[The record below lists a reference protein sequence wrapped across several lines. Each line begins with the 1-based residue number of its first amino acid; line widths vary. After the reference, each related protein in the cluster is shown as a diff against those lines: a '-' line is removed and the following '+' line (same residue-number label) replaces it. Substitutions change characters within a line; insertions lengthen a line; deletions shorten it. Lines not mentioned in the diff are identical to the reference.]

1 MSESVHPLLDPSGSS
16 SVGSVVGVLFV
27 EQRASTPLGPR
38 IVHANA
44 EMLQLSGYDA
54 ASLIGS
60 PLGLIYDRNKL
71 PGLIEN
77 LSVIATAS
85 SYYYMERLLIRA
97 GGTRRLCRW
106 TIRPTN
112 REGETPG
119 LFVLT
124 AEPVL
129 SSTERTARAA
139 QETSRIA
146 LAATTVETP
155 HPAAAADVASPRRAT
170 PGITPDPAVP
180 APPAVAQMPAPAA
193 PASQA
198 PSPALSP
205 VLPGLP
211 PVSAG
216 GLTAPPELD
225 YEQCRTESLSLAVAG
240 VAHDFKNA
248 LQTIKMNL
256 ELAAHA
262 TPAGGKVSIHISEA
276 QLALGDAE
284 MLARQMLAFT
294 KGEATRHR
302 VIRLTDLLERVK
314 ALCSAGTGVQCR
326 LFASESLR
334 CVEGDPNQIYQVLHN
349 LVINAFQA
357 MPNGGTVDLVADNA
371 DLGVGNPFG
380 MEPALYTVISVRDRG
395 CGIPEADLPRIFE
408 PDFST
413 KPNGNGIGLASCQ
426 AIVTAHGGA
435 IRVASQVGVGSE
447 FLVFLPSTD
456 AMPDPVPAPPAPV
469 SRPPRERV
477 MHSGSGRILV
487 VEDEPGVAR
496 STLAMLKQLGYEGLH
511 AGNGEVAIRLFR
523 EHHDTVEPIDAVLI
537 DMTLLGGLSGIDVA
551 RELWSLQP
559 GVRLVATSGYFED
572 DAVLPEG
579 SPFVALLPKPYGMEK
594 LSEALE
600 IAVG

>member
-16 SVGSVVGVLFV
+16 SVGNVVGVLFV

-71 PGLIEN
+71 PGLVEN

-124 AEPVL
+124 AEPIL
-129 SSTERTARAA
+129 SSGDRGARAA
-139 QETSRIA
+139 RETTRVA
-146 LAATTVETP
+146 LAAPVVEEAPANT
-155 HPAAAADVASPRRAT
+155 PAAVSRGAAPAT
-170 PGITPDPAVP
+170 PSEPVLPVAAPITPAQVPAAP
-180 APPAVAQMPAPAA
+180 GFASAPPA
-193 PASQA
+193 
-198 PSPALSP
+198 
-205 VLPGLP
+205 
-211 PVSAG
+211 

-225 YEQCRTESLSLAVAG
+225 YEQCRSESLSLAVAG

-314 ALCSAGTGVQCR
+314 LLCSAGTGVQCR
-326 LFASESLR
+326 LFANEALR

-371 DLGVGNPFG
+371 DLGPDNPFG
-380 MEPALYTVISVRDRG
+380 MSAARYTVISVRDRG
-395 CGIPEADLPRIFE
+395 CGISPADLPHIFE

-456 AMPDPVPAPPAPV
+456 AQPDPAPAPATPA
-469 SRPPRERV
+469 RPPRERV

-487 VEDEPGVAR
+487 VEDDPGVAR

-511 AGNGEVAIRLFR
+511 AGNGEDAIRVFR

-537 DMTLLGGLSGIDVA
+537 DMTLVGGLSGLDVA
-551 RELWSLQP
+551 KELWALQP

-572 DAVLPEG
+572 DAVLPTN
-579 SPFVALLPKPYGMEK
+579 STFVGLLPKPYGMEK

>member
-1 MSESVHPLLDPSGSS
+1 MNESVHPILDPSGSS
-16 SVGSVVGVLFV
+16 SVGTVVGVVFI
-27 EQRASTPLGPR
+27 EQRATTPLGPR

-71 PGLIEN
+71 SGLIEN
-77 LSVIATAS
+77 LPVISTAS

-129 SSTERTARAA
+129 TPSDRSARAA
-139 QETSRIA
+139 VRDSSKVSLAVKAAGEASAGVSEVVPVSR
-146 LAATTVETP
+146 TT
-155 HPAAAADVASPRRAT
+155 T
-170 PGITPDPAVP
+170 PGPTPGGASAVP
-180 APPAVAQMPAPAA
+180 P
-193 PASQA
+193 QA
-198 PSPALSP
+198 PTEL
-205 VLPGLP
+205 VLPVAP
-211 PVSAG
+211 SAE
-216 GLTAPPELD
+216 LTAPPERD
-225 YEQCRTESLSLAVAG
+225 YEQCRSESLSLAVAG

-262 TPAGGKVSIHISEA
+262 TPSGGKVAVHISEA

-284 MLARQMLAFT
+284 VLARQMLAFT
-294 KGEATRHR
+294 KGESTQRR
-302 VIRLTDLLERVK
+302 VIRLVDLLERVK
-314 ALCSAGTGVQCR
+314 LLCSAGTGVQCR
-326 LFASESLR
+326 LFANEALR
-334 CVEGDPNQIYQVLHN
+334 CVEGDPNQVYQVLHN
-349 LVINAFQA
+349 LVINACQA
-357 MPNGGTVDLVADNA
+357 MPNGGTVDIVSDNA
-371 DLGVGNPFG
+371 DLSATNPFG
-380 MEPALYTVISVRDRG
+380 MAAGRYTVISVRDRG
-395 CGIPEADLPRIFE
+395 CGIPAENLHRIFE

-456 AMPDPVPAPPAPV
+456 AAPDAGSAALIA
-469 SRPPRERV
+469 RPPRERI
-477 MHSGSGRILV
+477 MPSGSGRILV

-511 AGNGEVAIRLFR
+511 ASNGEEAIRRFR
-523 EHHDTVEPIDAVLI
+523 EHHESVEPIDAVLI
-537 DMTLLGGLSGIDVA
+537 DMTLLGGLSGLDVA
-551 RELWSLQP
+551 RELWALHP
-559 GVRLVATSGYFED
+559 GVRLIATSGYFED

-579 SPFVALLPKPYGMEK
+579 SPFVGLLPKPYGMEK

-600 IAVG
+600 VAVS

>member
-1 MSESVHPLLDPSGSS
+1 MSESVHPISVPPGSA
-16 SVGSVVGVLFV
+16 SVGTVVGVVFI
-27 EQRASTPLGPR
+27 EQRATTPLGPR

-54 ASLIGS
+54 SSLIGS

-77 LSVIATAS
+77 LPVISTAS

-112 REGETPG
+112 REGEPAG

-129 SSTERTARAA
+129 TPSDRSARAA
-139 QETSRIA
+139 VRDSSKVSLAVKTAGSPSAGASERVSVPRSTSA
-146 LAATTVETP
+146 LPNAP
-155 HPAAAADVASPRRAT
+155 AT
-170 PGITPDPAVP
+170 PSVQPQVPTGPVMPDLPV
-180 APPAVAQMPAPAA
+180 APVAE
-193 PASQA
+193 
-198 PSPALSP
+198 
-205 VLPGLP
+205 
-211 PVSAG
+211 
-216 GLTAPPELD
+216 LTAPPERD
-225 YEQCRTESLSLAVAG
+225 YEQCRSESLSLAVAG

-262 TPAGGKVSIHISEA
+262 APSGGKMAIHISEA

-284 MLARQMLAFT
+284 VLARQMLAFT
-294 KGEATRHR
+294 KGESTQRR
-302 VIRLTDLLERVK
+302 VIRLSDLLERVK
-314 ALCSAGTGVQCR
+314 LLCSAGTGVQCR
-326 LFASESLR
+326 LFANDALR
-334 CVEGDPNQIYQVLHN
+334 CVEGDPNQVYQVLHN
-349 LVINAFQA
+349 LVINACQA
-357 MPNGGTVDLVADNA
+357 MPNGGTVDIVSDNA
-371 DLGVGNPFG
+371 DLSGTNPFG
-380 MEPALYTVISVRDRG
+380 MAPGRYTVISVRDRG
-395 CGIPEADLPRIFE
+395 CGIPPENLHRIFE

-456 AMPDPVPAPPAPV
+456 AVPEPAPSSAG
-469 SRPPRERV
+469 SAARLPRERV
-477 MHSGSGRILV
+477 MPSGSGRILV

-511 AGNGEVAIRLFR
+511 ASNGEEAIRRFR
-523 EHHDTVEPIDAVLI
+523 EHHDSVEPIDAVLI
-537 DMTLLGGLSGIDVA
+537 DMTLLGGLSGLDVA
-551 RELWSLQP
+551 RELWALHP
-559 GVRLVATSGYFED
+559 GVRLIATSGYFED

-579 SPFVALLPKPYGMEK
+579 SPFVGLLPKPYGMDK

-600 IAVG
+600 VAVG

>member
-1 MSESVHPLLDPSGSS
+1 MSPALMNESVHPILDPSGSS
-16 SVGSVVGVLFV
+16 SVGTVVGVVFI
-27 EQRASTPLGPR
+27 EQRATTPLGPR

-71 PGLIEN
+71 SGLIEN
-77 LSVIATAS
+77 LPVISTAS

-129 SSTERTARAA
+129 APSDRSARAA
-139 QETSRIA
+139 VRDSSKVSLAVKTSGESSAGVSEVVPVSR
-146 LAATTVETP
+146 TT
-155 HPAAAADVASPRRAT
+155 T
-170 PGITPDPAVP
+170 PGPNPAGASAVP
-180 APPAVAQMPAPAA
+180 P
-193 PASQA
+193 QA
-198 PSPALSP
+198 PTEP
-205 VLPGLP
+205 VLPVAP
-211 PVSAG
+211 SAE
-216 GLTAPPELD
+216 LTAPPERD
-225 YEQCRTESLSLAVAG
+225 YEQCRSESLSLAVAG

-262 TPAGGKVSIHISEA
+262 SPSGGKVAVHISEA

-284 MLARQMLAFT
+284 VLARQMLAFT
-294 KGEATRHR
+294 KGESTQRR
-302 VIRLTDLLERVK
+302 VIRLVDLLERVK
-314 ALCSAGTGVQCR
+314 LLCSAGTGVQCR
-326 LFASESLR
+326 LFANEALR
-334 CVEGDPNQIYQVLHN
+334 CVEGDPNQVYQVLHN
-349 LVINAFQA
+349 LVINACQA
-357 MPNGGTVDLVADNA
+357 MPNGGTVDIVSDNA
-371 DLGVGNPFG
+371 DLTATNPFG
-380 MEPALYTVISVRDRG
+380 MAAGRYTVISVRDRG
-395 CGIPEADLPRIFE
+395 CGIPAENLHRIFE

-413 KPNGNGIGLASCQ
+413 KLNGNGIGLASCQ

-456 AMPDPVPAPPAPV
+456 AAPDPGSAALVA
-469 SRPPRERV
+469 RPPRERV
-477 MHSGSGRILV
+477 MPSGSGRILV

-511 AGNGEVAIRLFR
+511 ASNGEEAIRRFR
-523 EHHDTVEPIDAVLI
+523 EHHESVEPIDAVLI
-537 DMTLLGGLSGIDVA
+537 DMTLLGGLSGLDVA
-551 RELWSLQP
+551 RELWALHP
-559 GVRLVATSGYFED
+559 GVRLIATSGYFED

-579 SPFVALLPKPYGMEK
+579 SPFVGLLPKPYGMEK

-600 IAVG
+600 VAVC

>member
-1 MSESVHPLLDPSGSS
+1 MSESVHPISDPSGSS
-16 SVGSVVGVLFV
+16 SVGTVVGVVFI
-27 EQRASTPLGPR
+27 EQRATTPLGPR

-54 ASLIGS
+54 SSLIGS

-77 LSVIATAS
+77 LPVISTAS

-129 SSTERTARAA
+129 TPSDRSARAA
-139 QETSRIA
+139 VRDSSKVS
-146 LAATTVETP
+146 LAVKTAGETP
-155 HPAAAADVASPRRAT
+155 GGVAEAVPVSRTTT
-170 PGITPDPAVP
+170 PGPNPGAT
-180 APPAVAQMPAPAA
+180 PAA
-193 PASQA
+193 PPQA
-198 PSPALSP
+198 PTEP
-205 VLPGLP
+205 VLPVAP
-211 PVSAG
+211 SAE
-216 GLTAPPELD
+216 LTAPPERD
-225 YEQCRTESLSLAVAG
+225 YEQCRSESLSLAVAG

-262 TPAGGKVSIHISEA
+262 TPSGGKVAIHISEA

-284 MLARQMLAFT
+284 VLARQMLAFT
-294 KGEATRHR
+294 KGESTQRR
-302 VIRLTDLLERVK
+302 VIRLADLLERVK
-314 ALCSAGTGVQCR
+314 LLCSAGTGVQCR
-326 LFASESLR
+326 LFANDALR
-334 CVEGDPNQIYQVLHN
+334 CVEGDPNQVYQVLHN
-349 LVINAFQA
+349 LVINACQA
-357 MPNGGTVDLVADNA
+357 MPNGGTVDIVSDNA
-371 DLGVGNPFG
+371 DLTASNPFG
-380 MEPALYTVISVRDRG
+380 MEAGKYTVISVRDRG
-395 CGIPEADLPRIFE
+395 CGIPPENLHRIFE

-435 IRVASQVGVGSE
+435 IRVASQEGVGSE

-456 AMPDPVPAPPAPV
+456 AAPDPASTALVA
-469 SRPPRERV
+469 RPRRERV
-477 MHSGSGRILV
+477 MPSGSGRILV

-511 AGNGEVAIRLFR
+511 ASNGEAAIRCFR
-523 EHHDTVEPIDAVLI
+523 EHHDSVEPIDAVLI
-537 DMTLLGGLSGIDVA
+537 DMTLLGGLSGLDVA
-551 RELWSLQP
+551 RELWALHS
-559 GVRLVATSGYFED
+559 GVRLIATSGYFED
-572 DAVLPEG
+572 DAVLPAG
-579 SPFVALLPKPYGMEK
+579 SPFVGLLPKPYGMEK

-600 IAVG
+600 VAVS

>member
-1 MSESVHPLLDPSGSS
+1 MSESVHPISDPSGSS
-16 SVGSVVGVLFV
+16 SVGTVVGVVFI
-27 EQRASTPLGPR
+27 EQRATTPLGPR

-54 ASLIGS
+54 SSLIGS

-77 LSVIATAS
+77 LPVISAAS

-129 SSTERTARAA
+129 TPSDRSARFAARDSSKASLAVKTPEGATGAISEAGPISRT
-139 QETSRIA
+139 TSPA
-146 LAATTVETP
+146 PSEAT
-155 HPAAAADVASPRRAT
+155 
-170 PGITPDPAVP
+170 IPAVP
-180 APPAVAQMPAPAA
+180 SQVPSKPVMPV
-193 PASQA
+193 A
-198 PSPALSP
+198 PSA
-205 VLPGLP
+205 
-211 PVSAG
+211 
-216 GLTAPPELD
+216 GLTAPPERD
-225 YEQCRTESLSLAVAG
+225 YEQCRSESLSLAVAG

-262 TPAGGKVSIHISEA
+262 TPSGGKVAIHISEA

-284 MLARQMLAFT
+284 VLARQMLAFT
-294 KGEATRHR
+294 KGESTQRR
-302 VIRLTDLLERVK
+302 VIRLADLLERVK
-314 ALCSAGTGVQCR
+314 LLCSAGTGVQCR
-326 LFASESLR
+326 LFANEALR
-334 CVEGDPNQIYQVLHN
+334 CVEGDPNQVYQVLHN
-349 LVINAFQA
+349 LVINACQA
-357 MPNGGTVDLVADNA
+357 MPNGGTVDIVSDNA
-371 DLGVGNPFG
+371 DLTATNPFG
-380 MEPALYTVISVRDRG
+380 MAAGKYTVISVRDRG
-395 CGIPEADLPRIFE
+395 CGIPPENLPRIFE

-413 KPNGNGIGLASCQ
+413 KLNGNGIGLASCQ

-456 AMPDPVPAPPAPV
+456 AVPESAPSSAAV
-469 SRPPRERV
+469 AQPPRERV
-477 MHSGSGRILV
+477 IPSGSGRILV

-511 AGNGEVAIRLFR
+511 ASNGEEAIRRFR
-523 EHHDTVEPIDAVLI
+523 EHHESIEPIDAALI
-537 DMTLLGGLSGIDVA
+537 DMTLLGGLSGLDVA
-551 RELWSLQP
+551 RELWSLHP
-559 GVRLVATSGYFED
+559 GVPLIATSGYFED
-572 DAVLPEG
+572 DAVLPAG
-579 SPFVALLPKPYGMEK
+579 SPFVGLLPKPYGMEK

-600 IAVG
+600 VAVS

>member
-1 MSESVHPLLDPSGSS
+1 M
-16 SVGSVVGVLFV
+16 
-27 EQRASTPLGPR
+27 A
-38 IVHANA
+38 
-44 EMLQLSGYDA
+44 
-54 ASLIGS
+54 
-60 PLGLIYDRNKL
+60 
-71 PGLIEN
+71 
-77 LSVIATAS
+77 
-85 SYYYMERLLIRA
+85 
-97 GGTRRLCRW
+97 
-106 TIRPTN
+106 
-112 REGETPG
+112 
-119 LFVLT
+119 
-124 AEPVL
+124 
-129 SSTERTARAA
+129 
-139 QETSRIA
+139 
-146 LAATTVETP
+146 
-155 HPAAAADVASPRRAT
+155 
-170 PGITPDPAVP
+170 
-180 APPAVAQMPAPAA
+180 APPA
-193 PASQA
+193 
-198 PSPALSP
+198 
-205 VLPGLP
+205 
-211 PVSAG
+211 
-216 GLTAPPELD
+216 GLTAPPDLD
-225 YEQCRTESLSLAVAG
+225 YEQCRSESLSLAVAG

-314 ALCSAGTGVQCR
+314 LLCSAGSGVQCR
-326 LFASESLR
+326 LFAHEALR

-371 DLGVGNPFG
+371 DLDAGNPFG
-380 MEPALYTVISVRDRG
+380 MIPARYTVISVRDRG
-395 CGIPEADLPRIFE
+395 CGIKPEDLPHIFE

-456 AMPDPVPAPPAPV
+456 ARPEPAPALPTPA

-487 VEDEPGVAR
+487 VEDDPGVAR

-511 AGNGEVAIRLFR
+511 AGNGEEAIRAFR

-537 DMTLLGGLSGIDVA
+537 DMTLLGGLSGLDVA

-572 DAVLPEG
+572 DAVLPSG
-579 SPFVALLPKPYGMEK
+579 SPFVGLLPKPYGMEK

>member
-1 MSESVHPLLDPSGSS
+1 MSPALMSESVHPISDPSGLSS
-16 SVGSVVGVLFV
+16 IGTVVGVVFI
-27 EQRASTPLGPR
+27 EQRATTPLGPR
-38 IVHANA
+38 IIHANA

-54 ASLIGS
+54 SSLIGS

-77 LSVIATAS
+77 LPVISTAS

-129 SSTERTARAA
+129 TPSDRSARAA
-139 QETSRIA
+139 VRDSSKVS
-146 LAATTVETP
+146 LAVKTAGE
-155 HPAAAADVASPRRAT
+155 ASAGVAEAVPVSRAT
-170 PGITPDPAVP
+170 APGPNQGVAPAVLP
-180 APPAVAQMPAPAA
+180 
-193 PASQA
+193 QA
-198 PSPALSP
+198 PTEP
-205 VLPGLP
+205 VLTVAP
-211 PVSAG
+211 SAE
-216 GLTAPPELD
+216 LTAPPERD
-225 YEQCRTESLSLAVAG
+225 YEQCRSESLSLAVAG

-262 TPAGGKVSIHISEA
+262 TPSNGKVAIHISEA

-284 MLARQMLAFT
+284 VLARQMLAFT
-294 KGEATRHR
+294 KGESTQRR
-302 VIRLTDLLERVK
+302 VIRLVDLLERVK
-314 ALCSAGTGVQCR
+314 LLCSAGTGVQCR
-326 LFASESLR
+326 LFANDALR
-334 CVEGDPNQIYQVLHN
+334 CVEGDPNQVYQVLHN
-349 LVINAFQA
+349 LVINACQA
-357 MPNGGTVDLVADNA
+357 MPNGGTVDIVSDNA
-371 DLGVGNPFG
+371 DLTASNPFG
-380 MEPALYTVISVRDRG
+380 MAAGKYTVISVRDRG
-395 CGIPEADLPRIFE
+395 CGIPPENLHRIFE

-413 KPNGNGIGLASCQ
+413 KLNGNGIGLASCQ

-456 AMPDPVPAPPAPV
+456 AAPDPGSGALVAL
-469 SRPPRERV
+469 PPRERV
-477 MHSGSGRILV
+477 MPSGSGRILV

-511 AGNGEVAIRLFR
+511 ASNGEEAIRRFR
-523 EHHDTVEPIDAVLI
+523 EHHESIEPIDAVLI
-537 DMTLLGGLSGIDVA
+537 DMTLLGGLSGLDVA
-551 RELWSLQP
+551 KELWALHP
-559 GVRLVATSGYFED
+559 GVRLIATSGYFED

-579 SPFVALLPKPYGMEK
+579 SPFVGLLPKPYGMEK

-600 IAVG
+600 VAVS

>member
-1 MSESVHPLLDPSGSS
+1 MSESVHPISDPSGLSS
-16 SVGSVVGVLFV
+16 IGTVVGVVFI
-27 EQRASTPLGPR
+27 EQRATTPLGPR
-38 IVHANA
+38 IIHANA

-54 ASLIGS
+54 SSLIGS

-77 LSVIATAS
+77 LPVISTAS

-129 SSTERTARAA
+129 TPSDRSARAA
-139 QETSRIA
+139 VRDSSKVS
-146 LAATTVETP
+146 LAVKTAGE
-155 HPAAAADVASPRRAT
+155 ASAGVAEAVPVSRAT
-170 PGITPDPAVP
+170 APGPNQGVAPAVLP
-180 APPAVAQMPAPAA
+180 
-193 PASQA
+193 QA
-198 PSPALSP
+198 PTEP
-205 VLPGLP
+205 VLTVAP
-211 PVSAG
+211 SAE
-216 GLTAPPELD
+216 LTAPPERD
-225 YEQCRTESLSLAVAG
+225 YEQCRSESLSLAVAG

-262 TPAGGKVSIHISEA
+262 TPSNGKVAIHISEA

-284 MLARQMLAFT
+284 VLARQMLAFT
-294 KGEATRHR
+294 KGESTQRR
-302 VIRLTDLLERVK
+302 VIRLVDLLERVK
-314 ALCSAGTGVQCR
+314 LLCSAGTGVQCR
-326 LFASESLR
+326 LFANDALR
-334 CVEGDPNQIYQVLHN
+334 CVEGDPNQVYQVLHN
-349 LVINAFQA
+349 LVINACQA
-357 MPNGGTVDLVADNA
+357 MPNGGTVDIVSDNA
-371 DLGVGNPFG
+371 DLTASNPFG
-380 MEPALYTVISVRDRG
+380 MAAGKYTVISVRDRG
-395 CGIPEADLPRIFE
+395 CGIPPENLHRIFE

-413 KPNGNGIGLASCQ
+413 KLNGNGIGLASCQ

-456 AMPDPVPAPPAPV
+456 AAPDPGSGALVAL
-469 SRPPRERV
+469 PPRERV
-477 MHSGSGRILV
+477 MPSGSGRILV

-511 AGNGEVAIRLFR
+511 ASNGEEAIRRFR
-523 EHHDTVEPIDAVLI
+523 EHHESIEPIDAVLI
-537 DMTLLGGLSGIDVA
+537 DMTLLGGLSGLDVA
-551 RELWSLQP
+551 KELWALHP
-559 GVRLVATSGYFED
+559 GVRLIATSGYFED

-579 SPFVALLPKPYGMEK
+579 SPFVGLLPKPYGMEK

-600 IAVG
+600 VAVS